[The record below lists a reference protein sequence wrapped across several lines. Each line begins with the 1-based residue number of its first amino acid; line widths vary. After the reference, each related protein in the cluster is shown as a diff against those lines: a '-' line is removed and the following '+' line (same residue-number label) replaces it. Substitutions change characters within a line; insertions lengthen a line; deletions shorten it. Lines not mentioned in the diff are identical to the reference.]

1 MERIYMRNDRLLEME
16 KVIGQSGT
24 ISMTELCDLFNV
36 SMNTVRRDVAELRR
50 RGDVEKVYGGVCAVE
65 NNGGVLRPFTERQTI
80 ADAAKRAICREAAKL
95 LEDGDV
101 VFVDSGTTMVHLV
114 DNLANRQELTIITN
128 NLALV
133 QQAIPYDNLRMIV
146 LPGQLRRKTNSLTGM
161 ETVRA
166 LRQYNIRKAFL
177 AATGSTLTGVTNS
190 SPQEYEIK
198 RTALECS
205 GERILLLCKQKF
217 GHAGLMTYADF
228 QDFHYIVTDQPLD
241 APYAEAVKRA
251 GATVLTP

>member
-1 MERIYMRNDRLLEME
+1 MRNDRLLEME
-16 KVIGQSGT
+16 KVIGQSGK
-24 ISMTELCDLFNV
+24 ISMTELCALFNV

-65 NNGGVLRPFTERQTI
+65 NNGSVLRPFTERQTI

-114 DNLANRQELTIITN
+114 DNLASRQELTIITN

-190 SPQEYEIK
+190 SPQEYE
-198 RTALECS
+198 S

>member
-1 MERIYMRNDRLLEME
+1 MAACALWKTTGVFCAPL
-16 KVIGQSGT
+16 QSG
-24 ISMTELCDLFNV
+24 
-36 SMNTVRRDVAELRR
+36 
-50 RGDVEKVYGGVCAVE
+50 
-65 NNGGVLRPFTERQTI
+65 RPLP
-80 ADAAKRAICREAAKL
+80 DAAKRAICREAAKL

>member
-1 MERIYMRNDRLLEME
+1 MRNDRLLEME

-65 NNGGVLRPFTERQTI
+65 NNGSVLRPFTERQTI

-177 AATGSTLTGVTNS
+177 ALSL
-190 SPQEYEIK
+190 IH
-198 RTALECS
+198 
-205 GERILLLCKQKF
+205 I
-217 GHAGLMTYADF
+217 
-228 QDFHYIVTDQPLD
+228 
-241 APYAEAVKRA
+241 
-251 GATVLTP
+251 

>member
-1 MERIYMRNDRLLEME
+1 MRNDRLLEME

-65 NNGGVLRPFTERQTI
+65 NNGGVLRPFTERQNI

-101 VFVDSGTTMVHLV
+101 IYVDSGTTMVHLV
-114 DNLANRQELTIITN
+114 DNLSNRQELTIITN

-133 QQAIPYDNLRMIV
+133 QQAIPYDNLRIIV

-205 GERILLLCKQKF
+205 SERVLLLCKQKF

-228 QDFHYIVTDQPLD
+228 QDFQYIVTDQPLE

-251 GATVLTP
+251 GATIITP

>member
-1 MERIYMRNDRLLEME
+1 MRNDRLLEME

-65 NNGGVLRPFTERQTI
+65 NNGSVLRPFTERQTI

-114 DNLANRQELTIITN
+114 DNLASRQELTIITN

-146 LPGQLRRKTNSLTGM
+146 LPGQLRRKTNSLTGL

-205 GERILLLCKQKF
+205 DERILLLCKQKF

>member
-1 MERIYMRNDRLLEME
+1 
-16 KVIGQSGT
+16 
-24 ISMTELCDLFNV
+24 MTELCDLFNV

-65 NNGGVLRPFTERQTI
+65 NNGSVLRPFTERQTI

-114 DNLANRQELTIITN
+114 DNLASRQELTIITN

-198 RTALECS
+198 RTALECLS
-205 GERILLLCKQKF
+205 LIHISWNSSRVVGISASRFSSQVPLYTTGRWNTLPEAT
-217 GHAGLMTYADF
+217 AG
-228 QDFHYIVTDQPLD
+228 I
-241 APYAEAVKRA
+241 PYCMPSTAA
-251 GATVLTP
+251 

>member
-1 MERIYMRNDRLLEME
+1 MRNDRLTEMG
-16 KVIGQSGT
+16 KVIAQSGT
-24 ISMTELCDLFNV
+24 VSMTELCDLFHV

-65 NNGGVLRPFTERQTI
+65 NSGNVLRPFAERQNI

-114 DNLANRQELTIITN
+114 DNLANRKELTIITN

-133 QQAIPYDNLRMIV
+133 QQAILYDNLRIIV

-177 AATGSTLTGVTNS
+177 AATGSTCAGVTNS

-205 GERILLLCKQKF
+205 AERVLLLCKEKF

-228 QDFHYIVTDQPLD
+228 RDFQYIVSDQPLD
-241 APYAEAVKRA
+241 EPYAGAVKRA
-251 GATVLTP
+251 GAKVITP

>member
-1 MERIYMRNDRLLEME
+1 
-16 KVIGQSGT
+16 
-24 ISMTELCDLFNV
+24 
-36 SMNTVRRDVAELRR
+36 
-50 RGDVEKVYGGVCAVE
+50 
-65 NNGGVLRPFTERQTI
+65 
-80 ADAAKRAICREAAKL
+80 
-95 LEDGDV
+95 
-101 VFVDSGTTMVHLV
+101 
-114 DNLANRQELTIITN
+114 
-128 NLALV
+128 
-133 QQAIPYDNLRMIV
+133 MIV